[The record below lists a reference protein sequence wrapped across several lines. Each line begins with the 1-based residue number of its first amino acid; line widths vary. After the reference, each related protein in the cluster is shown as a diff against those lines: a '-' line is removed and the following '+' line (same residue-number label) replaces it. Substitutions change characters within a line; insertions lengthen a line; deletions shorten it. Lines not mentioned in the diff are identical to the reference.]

1 LLGVAQRQ
9 CHLAKRTAGRSSK
22 PAQSFFKIG
31 LKREESKGINNLY
44 EFGPFRLDPA
54 KRLLLRGE
62 DPVALTPKA
71 FETLLLLVENRDR
84 ALLKDELMSRLW
96 PESFVEEANL
106 SQTIFVLRKILG
118 DTVQDQRYIVTVRGT
133 GYRFAEPV
141 RENKEKEEG
150 NSQPGQIPIA
160 EGAIGSPASS
170 AASVRSWRVLLGYV
184 LMGAVVVAGVLYWWS
199 HSSSPLTEKDTVLL
213 ADFDNSTGDPVFDGM
228 LRQAL
233 AIQLEQS
240 PFLKVLSDQRTNST
254 LKLMNR
260 VPAEHLTRAVA
271 LEVCQRENIK
281 AVLAGSIANIGN
293 QYVLNLEAL
302 NCQSGETFASQQA
315 RSESREGVL
324 DGLSQSAT
332 RIRGQLGESL
342 ASIGK
347 FDRPLREVTTSSLE
361 ALKAFTTGAQM
372 IREGRDESAAAAL
385 FQRAIEL
392 DPSFAA
398 AYNYLAICYDHLGE
412 EDKAAL
418 YQSRAYELRDRV
430 SEREKLLI
438 TSGYYWLVAGDLDK
452 EREVDQ
458 LWSTEYPRDYLPWQD
473 LGEIYSMYL
482 GQYEKA
488 AELYKQ
494 GWQLEPKQP
503 NSPRSLAYCYLAL
516 NRTQEARELL
526 DRALEN
532 TYDGWSVHAAS
543 YAVAATQGDNPTL
556 ESERR
561 WSAGQPATTNIAD
574 AIWAEAVQR
583 GRMKEARKI
592 ADRQTEEMRAA
603 GYNEGAS
610 LSAAGF
616 AGAEAL
622 FGEYEEARKHAE
634 LSRALFRSRTN
645 LETVALAMALSGD
658 TRHAQ
663 EILDELKS
671 KYASD
676 TVLQQIMVPL
686 MNAANDISKNHPDK
700 AIAALEPARRYEAGA
715 YYGFS
720 IVYLRGLA
728 HLKNHQQTEAIAD
741 FQGIIDHRGISPLAQ
756 QWVLAHLGLARAQ
769 ASSGEIVKARSSY
782 QNFFTLLADGD
793 PDIPILKQ
801 AKEEYAKLQ

>member
-1 LLGVAQRQ
+1 
-9 CHLAKRTAGRSSK
+9 
-22 PAQSFFKIG
+22 
-31 LKREESKGINNLY
+31 LY

-62 DPVALTPKA
+62 DPSALTPKA

-84 ALLKDELMSRLW
+84 AMLKDELMRRLW
-96 PESFVEEANL
+96 PESFVEDSNL

-118 DTVQDQRYIVTVRGT
+118 DTAQDQRYIVTVRGT

-141 RENKEKEEG
+141 RENKKEEEK
-150 NSQPGQIPIA
+150 NSQPSQNPTVD
-160 EGAIGSPASS
+160 GAIGSQSKS
-170 AASVRSWRVLLGYV
+170 ASVRSWRVLLVYALLGI
-184 LMGAVVVAGVLYWWS
+184 AVVASVSYWRL
-199 HSSSPLTEKDTVLL
+199 HSSGPLTGKDTILL
-213 ADFDNSTGDPVFDGM
+213 ADFDNSTGDPVFDGT

-240 PFLKVLSDQRTNST
+240 PFLKVLSDQRTNAT

-260 VPAEHLTRAVA
+260 APGERLTRAVA

-281 AVLAGSIANIGN
+281 AVLAGSIASIGK
-293 QYVLNLEAL
+293 QYLLNLEAI
-302 NCQSGETFASQQA
+302 NCESGETFASQQA
-315 RSESREGVL
+315 RSDSREGVL

-332 RIRGQLGESL
+332 QMRAQLGESL

-372 IREGRDESAAAAL
+372 IREGRDEAAAAAL

-392 DPSFAA
+392 DPNFAA
-398 AYNYLAICYDHLGE
+398 ADNYLAIFYDHLGE
-412 EDKAAL
+412 EEKAAL
-418 YQSRAYELRDRV
+418 YQTRAYELRDRV
-430 SEREKLLI
+430 SEREKLLV
-438 TSGYYWLVAGDLDK
+438 TSGYYWIVAGDLDK
-452 EREVDQ
+452 ERETDQ
-458 LWSTEYPRDYLPWQD
+458 LWSTEYPRDYLPLQD

-488 AELYKQ
+488 AELYKE

-532 TYDGWSVHAAS
+532 TYDSWSVYAAR
-543 YAVAATQGDNPTL
+543 YAAAAMQGDNPAL

-561 WSAGQPATTNIAD
+561 WSAAQPATANIAD

-603 GYNEGAS
+603 GYKEGAS

-616 AGAEAL
+616 ASAEAL
-622 FGEYEEARKHAE
+622 FGEYGEARKHAA
-634 LSRALFRSRTN
+634 LSSALFHSRAN

-658 TRHAQ
+658 TRQAQ
-663 EILDELKS
+663 KIIDELKS
-671 KYASD
+671 KHPSD

-686 MNAANDISKNHPDK
+686 VKAANDISQDHPEK
-700 AIAALEPARRYEAGA
+700 AIVALEPARRYEAGA

-756 QWVLAHLGLARAQ
+756 QWVLAHLGRARAQ
-769 ASSGEIVKARSSY
+769 ASSGEIARARSSY

-801 AKEEYAKLQ
+801 AKAEYAKLQ